1 MGWHIFAFAA
11 FVDADTDADADVF
24 FAGAGANAI
33 VDRLVANLHFA
44 DKPIYVGWHI

>member
-1 MGWHIFAFAA
+1 MGNTFLLLMPLLMLMLM
-11 FVDADTDADADVF
+11 F

-44 DKPIYVGWHI
+44 DKPI